1 MTALFSAT
9 MFVSAALMFSVQ
21 PMIAKTVLPLL
32 GGSPSVW
39 NTCMVFFQVVLLAG
53 YVCAHWSATR
63 LGSRAQIYLQLAL
76 LAVSFS
82 ALPFVVSEATARSPV
97 PRGDPALWL
106 LGCLAS
112 TVGLPF
118 FAISTT
124 APLLQRWFASASRAS
139 GRDPYFLYSAS
150 NAGSLAALL
159 SYPTLLEPR
168 LRLGQQV
175 RAWTIGYAALAV
187 LVALCGIALWRGR
200 RVESECV
207 ESPSETP
214 RPDAPG
220 GSVALAR
227 RLFWMALAF
236 VPSSLMLGTTQYLTT
251 DVASI
256 PLFWVV
262 PLAIY
267 LLTFVLA
274 FARRGLFPARWTGLL
289 LAVATLAVMFQMLT
303 HGTHPVWLVIGMHLF
318 VLFFAAMV
326 CHGRLAD
333 DRPAPLHL
341 TEFYLCLSL
350 GGALGGLFDALVAP
364 NIFNNVAEYPL
375 VLVFAC
381 LLRPRR
387 EATASTPAQLGF
399 DVALP
404 LLLAVL
410 AIGAALTVPALE
422 IKFAAWR
429 NALAIGVPVVI
440 AFTFVDRPLRFALGM
455 AAVLTGGWFYSGA
468 YGRVIHAERNF
479 FGVSRVTVGSTGAF
493 HYLVHGNTLH
503 GAQHTDAGRRC
514 EPLTYYHRTGPLAD
528 VFREFDARPASPNV
542 AAVGLGAGSV
552 ICYSEPGQHWTFY
565 EIDPAVIRVAQ
576 DTNLFAY
583 LGRCARAD
591 FNIVSGDARLRLA
604 EAPPGHYG
612 LIVLDAFS
620 SDAIPVHLLTR
631 EALGVYL
638 KKLAPGGLLA
648 FHISNRSLDLEPVV
662 GALARDA
669 GLICVGWDDWNV
681 STAER
686 LDGKEESQW
695 VVMVRR
701 REDLGRLGRAA
712 RWLPVQG
719 GVVSRVWTDD
729 FSNLLGV
736 FKWR

>member
-1 MTALFSAT
+1 MTALFSVT

-21 PMIAKTVLPLL
+21 PMIAKMLLPLL

-39 NTCMVFFQVVLLAG
+39 NTCMVFFQVALLAG
-53 YVCAHWSATR
+53 YVYAHFSATR
-63 LGSRAQIYLQLAL
+63 LGPRAQMFLQLAL
-76 LAVSFS
+76 LAASFA
-82 ALPFVVSEATARSPV
+82 ALPFVVSEATALALTPQS
-97 PRGDPALWL
+97 DPTLWL
-106 LGCLAS
+106 LGRLAS
-112 TVGLPF
+112 MVGMPF
-118 FAISTT
+118 FAVSAT
-124 APLLQRWFASASRAS
+124 APLLQRWFANTGHAS

-150 NAGSLAALL
+150 NTGSLAALL
-159 SYPTLLEPR
+159 SYPVLIEPR

-175 RAWTIGYAALAV
+175 RLWTFGYAALAI
-187 LVALCGIALWRGR
+187 LVALCGIAIWRR
-200 RVESECV
+200 RQVESEGA
-207 ESPSETP
+207 ESRAETL
-214 RPDAPG
+214 RPDAAS
-220 GSVALAR
+220 GSVMLPR

-236 VPSSLMLGTTQYLTT
+236 IPSSLMLGTTQYLTT

-274 FARRGLFPARWTGLL
+274 FARRNFFSLRWPGLL
-289 LAVATLAVMFQMLT
+289 LAISVLAVIFQMLT
-303 HGTHPVWLVIGMHLF
+303 HGTHPVWLVITMHLF

-326 CHGRLAD
+326 CHCRLAD
-333 DRPAPLHL
+333 DRPAPSHL

-350 GGALGGLFDALVAP
+350 GGALGGVFNALVAP
-364 NIFNNVAEYPL
+364 NIFTTVAEYPL

-387 EATASTPAQLGF
+387 EAKKSTPAQLGF

-404 LLLAVL
+404 LLLAAL
-410 AIGAALTVPALE
+410 AMGAALMVPALE
-422 IKFAAWR
+422 IKSTAWR

-440 AFTFVDRPLRFALGM
+440 TFTFVDRPLRFALGV
-455 AAVLTGGWFYSGA
+455 AAVLTGGWFYSSA

-503 GAQHTDAGRRC
+503 GAQHTDAGRQC

-528 VFREFDARPASPNV
+528 VFYQFNARPASPNV

-552 ICYSEPGQHWTFY
+552 ISYGEPGQRWTFY
-565 EIDPAVIRVAQ
+565 EIDPAVVRVAR

-631 EALGVYL
+631 EALQVYL
-638 KKLAPGGLLA
+638 SKLAYGGLLA
-648 FHISNRSLDLEPVV
+648 FHISNRSLDLEPIV

-681 STAER
+681 STPER

-695 VVMVRR
+695 VVMVRH
-701 REDLGRLGRAA
+701 REDLGRLGHAA
-712 RWLPVQG
+712 RWLPVEG
-719 GVVSRVWTDD
+719 GVTSRVWTDD